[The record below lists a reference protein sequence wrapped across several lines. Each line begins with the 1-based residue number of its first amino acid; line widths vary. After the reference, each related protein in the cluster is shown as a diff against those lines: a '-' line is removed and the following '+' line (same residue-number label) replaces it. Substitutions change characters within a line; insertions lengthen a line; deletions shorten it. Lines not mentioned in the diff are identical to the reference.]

1 MKIYFDPSGPIFAS
15 NICEALDLI
24 LEHLCHKAFLNCSS
38 APCYSELSFV
48 PVGDKVYVFYDDV
61 VVAYII

>member
-15 NICEALDLI
+15 NICEALYLI

-38 APCYSELSFV
+38 APFYGDLSFV
-48 PVGDKVYVFYDDV
+48 PVGDKVYVFYGDD